1 MKITLLAI
9 GSRGDVQPAVAL
21 GKGLAA
27 RGHAVRVLCG
37 TNFHPWIAKHGLE
50 PAPAAVDIQAV
61 MESDL
66 GQEWVAKG
74 TNPMAQGRIMQRLMD
89 EYGWPITE
97 DVVRTCEGAEVI
109 LSSFT
114 SDLNASSIAEASGAA
129 HISAPLQPSFLAT
142 RHGPT
147 ALTAVVPRRD
157 SVLNLLFGRLIVEPA
172 VWRWHGPFTNRAR
185 RELLGLA
192 PISRKQAFE
201 ALRRTPT
208 IHGYSAH
215 VSPRATDWPDGWE
228 VAGYWFLDEAEAY
241 APPEALTRFLAAG
254 EPPVCIGFG
263 SMAAGD
269 AAALTRLFV
278 DAVAQSGRRAI
289 LLAGWSALGGIE
301 LPETILR
308 LDAVPHDWLYPRV
321 AAVVTHGG
329 AGTVGAS
336 LRAGRPT
343 VVVPHMADQLYWG
356 RRVATL
362 GVGPPPINRPR
373 LQAENL
379 AAAIRAATGDAEMRR
394 RAEELGR
401 RIREEDGVGRAV
413 GIIERHLE
421 ARRR

>member
-1 MKITLLAI
+1 MKITVLAI

-50 PAPAAVDIQAV
+50 AAPAAVDIQAV

-66 GQEWVAKG
+66 GREWVAKG
-74 TNPMAQGRIMQRLMD
+74 TNPMAQGRILQRLMD
-89 EYGWPITE
+89 EYGWPIAE
-97 DVVRTCEGAEVI
+97 DIVRTCEGAEVI

-114 SDLNASSIAEASGAA
+114 SDLNASAIAEASGAA
-129 HISAPLQPSFLAT
+129 HISAPLQPSPLAT
-142 RHGPT
+142 RHGPA
-147 ALTAVVPRRD
+147 ALTAMAPRRD
-157 SVLNLLFGRLIVEPA
+157 SVLNLLFGKLVVEPM
-172 VWRWHGPFTNRAR
+172 VWRWYGPVANRVR
-185 RELLGLA
+185 RERLGLA
-192 PISRKQAFE
+192 PIARKRAFE

-215 VSPRATDWPDGWE
+215 VSPRAPDWPDGWE
-228 VAGYWFLDEAEAY
+228 VSGYWFLDEAEAY

-263 SMAAGD
+263 SMSAGD
-269 AAALTRLFV
+269 AAPLTKLFV

-289 LLAGWSALGGIE
+289 LLAGWSALGGVE

-343 VVVPHMADQLYWG
+343 VVVPHMADQLYWA
-356 RRVATL
+356 RRVAEL
-362 GVGPPPINRPR
+362 GVGPPAIERPKLR
-373 LQAENL
+373 AENL
-379 AAAIRAATGDAEMRR
+379 AAAIRAAGDEEMRR

-413 GIIERHLE
+413 EMIERHLE